1 MKITK
6 LEALK
11 AKLDA
16 VEILEERIDCI
27 KKYDFR
33 TPNEDGELDEY
44 DKEQNAKT
52 QKRIEGL
59 QYIIEE
65 IVGG

>member
-16 VEILEERIDCI
+16 VEILEDKID
-27 KKYDFR
+27 YMRRFDFR
-33 TPNEDGELDEY
+33 KPDEDGELDEY
-44 DKEQNAKT
+44 NKKQNEKT
-52 QKRIEGL
+52 QQRINRL

>member
-11 AKLDA
+11 ARLEA
-16 VEILEERIDCI
+16 IEILEDRINYAR
-27 KKYDFR
+27 KYDFR
-33 TPNEDGELDEY
+33 KPDEDGELDEY
-44 DKEQNAKT
+44 DKEQNEKT
-52 QKRIEGL
+52 QQRIDRL